1 MRILV
6 LGSLFLQFVLF
17 IGSMARHA
25 RSLKSIMWLA
35 YLGAD
40 ALAIYALTTLFN
52 RHKQP
57 ASTMELEV
65 LWAPVLLHHLGG
77 LHTFSAYSIEDNE
90 LWVRHLLTMVTQV
103 TVAIYVFSRSWS
115 GGDRRLLI
123 AAILLFV
130 AGILKFIQK
139 VWALKAASFSSLM
152 TSSSVYPQRRA
163 KGMSHMLFY
172 IIWSSLS
179 YQFSEDAESLRE
191 QEEHDRLSLEE
202 YIQKA
207 KELVLVMEEDPDGK
221 PVMLAR
227 KTRLQHFVDLS
238 APFTHR
244 LTILSTFLKL
254 SPRDKYLMIIQNI
267 WVSFLMIYTKT
278 NSIANIAGLFLM
290 LLFPF
295 MSLASTVLFCQS
307 HNDSYKENDVRVT
320 YILLW
325 CTTVLEFL
333 STLLSSCFFGAAL
346 GILSYTAAQHNVI
359 SFSGRRRKPTKLM
372 RVSAI
377 LGLED
382 YINKHWYIQHESE
395 TACAAVRNMVF
406 THLTEGWMQYIVD
419 ATRDSTI

>member
-1 MRILV
+1 MWNLTSEVHWWEEWQLRILV

-139 VWALKAASFSSLM
+139 MWALKAASFSSLM

-163 KGMSHMLFY
+163 KGMSHMLYY
-172 IIWSSLS
+172 IISARS
-179 YQFSEDAESLRE
+179 Y
-191 QEEHDRLSLEE
+191 
-202 YIQKA
+202 
-207 KELVLVMEEDPDGK
+207 
-221 PVMLAR
+221 
-227 KTRLQHFVDLS
+227 
-238 APFTHR
+238 
-244 LTILSTFLKL
+244 
-254 SPRDKYLMIIQNI
+254 
-267 WVSFLMIYTKT
+267 
-278 NSIANIAGLFLM
+278 
-290 LLFPF
+290 
-295 MSLASTVLFCQS
+295 
-307 HNDSYKENDVRVT
+307 
-320 YILLW
+320 
-325 CTTVLEFL
+325 
-333 STLLSSCFFGAAL
+333 
-346 GILSYTAAQHNVI
+346 
-359 SFSGRRRKPTKLM
+359 
-372 RVSAI
+372 
-377 LGLED
+377 
-382 YINKHWYIQHESE
+382 
-395 TACAAVRNMVF
+395 
-406 THLTEGWMQYIVD
+406 
-419 ATRDSTI
+419 